1 MMKKWMPFVCALA
14 LLAGCAGTP
23 QETPAP
29 AASPSPPSVRVQTDW
44 SKLEPKAEGHVP
56 LYTRRYENWTD
67 RLIPADDYGKLYP
80 FAGEKV
86 PARHRYMGEEDEGVP
101 TDIYKYGLVTERG
114 EVVVDP
120 VYDLVGP
127 PCDRYLDGPS
137 FYHPM
142 PDLLLLG
149 VLVERE
155 PDPDVDYDGPVAWVW
170 RYGAAARD
178 GSWVTELV
186 YTDYYAADDHTLL
199 LTRENGE
206 TEVWDASGAVRF
218 TIPAE
223 SEGGWSPQ
231 MCGWS
236 DGMVVNTSYQGEYY
250 YYDAQTGRRLLGPY
264 LSAQPFYEGLAAVQ
278 DGRSGL
284 WGYIDKAGAWAI
296 EPMFEQAGNFS
307 QGMALVRVIGSLP
320 ALVGRDGRFAL
331 EANQGEQIIPCGGDS
346 YGYDVGGREGLWYLH
361 CTAEDGNGMVT
372 VLGAYGG
379 DGAPLAQPAVG
390 ERVTTWW
397 GSAVSRMQGN
407 ETLFYQNGVA
417 YSLPLA
423 GVVREAAGQYVIL
436 QKALSE
442 QAYQYALMSLDGT
455 VLAGYGECESLSFY
469 VPPETGRTELRAGFR
484 DGTGDYRD
492 ETYELEPSEE
502 GLTYVLEDWG
512 CGYRNADGVWV
523 FCWPWLLL
531 GDVE

>member
-1 MMKKWMPFVCALA
+1 MRRITPILLTLA
-14 LLAGCAGTP
+14 LLAGCAGGQAGETA
-23 QETPAP
+23 TPAP
-29 AASPSPPSVRVQTDW
+29 AGSSAPSGVRVQTDW
-44 SKLEPKAEGHVP
+44 SKLEPNEEGHVP
-56 LYTRRYENWTD
+56 RYTRRYAEWTG
-67 RLIPADDYGKLYP
+67 RLIPAGDYGRLYP

-86 PARHRYMGEEDEGVP
+86 PAREKYMGEDGAGAPV
-101 TDIYKYGLVTERG
+101 DIYKYGLVTGAG

-155 PDPDVDYDGPVAWVW
+155 PDADYGGPVAWQW
-170 RYGAAARD
+170 RYGAAAQD

-186 YTDYYAADDHTLL
+186 YTSYYAADGHTLL

-206 TEVWDASGAVRF
+206 TEVWDESGAVRF

-231 MCGWS
+231 LFGWS
-236 DGMVVNTSYQGEYY
+236 DGMVANASYQGEYY

-284 WGYIDKAGAWAI
+284 WGYIDKAGAWVI

-320 ALVGRDGRFAL
+320 ALVGRDGRFVL
-331 EANQGEQIIPCGGDS
+331 EANQGEQIIACGGAS

-379 DGAPLAQPAVG
+379 DGAPLAQPTAG

-397 GSAVSRMQGN
+397 GSAVSRIRGE
-407 ETLFYQNGVA
+407 ETTFYQNGMA
-417 YSLPLA
+417 YPLPLA

-436 QKALSE
+436 QRALSE
-442 QAYQYALMSLDGT
+442 REYQYALASLDGT
-455 VLAGYGECESLSFY
+455 VLAGYGDCESLFFY

-484 DGTGDYRD
+484 DGTGDYRY

-502 GLTYVLEDWG
+502 ALTYVLEDWG
-512 CGYRNADGVWV
+512 CGYQNADGVWA